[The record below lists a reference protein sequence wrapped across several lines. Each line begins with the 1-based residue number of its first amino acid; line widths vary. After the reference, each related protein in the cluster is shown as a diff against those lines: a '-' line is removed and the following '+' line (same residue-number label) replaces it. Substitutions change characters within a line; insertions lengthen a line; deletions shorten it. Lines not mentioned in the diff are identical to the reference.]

1 MIAVQLAKKM
11 GAKVIAV
18 SKHNWIKESEFGGAD
33 YLISDY
39 NRVADQV
46 KYITQGK
53 MADVVL
59 NSLGVD
65 TWESS
70 YASVGVN
77 GRWVTFGT
85 LSGPDIK
92 LNLQS
97 LYTKQMKLI
106 GSTGGNRKELQEVI
120 DMAANKEIRVK
131 VWKKFKLDNVK
142 EAIEALSAKERDG
155 RILLEI

>member
-1 MIAVQLAKKM
+1 MIALQLAKKM

-46 KYITQGK
+46 KDITQGK

-65 TWESS
+65 TCESS

-77 GRWVTFGT
+77 GRWLHMV
-85 LSGPDIK
+85 P
-92 LNLQS
+92 
-97 LYTKQMKLI
+97 
-106 GSTGGNRKELQEVI
+106 
-120 DMAANKEIRVK
+120 
-131 VWKKFKLDNVK
+131 
-142 EAIEALSAKERDG
+142 
-155 RILLEI
+155 